1 MPETVE
7 TAEDAAA
14 VGRAGE
20 TSTGRSGE
28 AAGAPNTPVLTKEHL
43 RQIGEA
49 LNGKHWQTSVAER
62 TGNSKSQMT
71 RYLNGE
77 RDINPMLPRHLQY
90 VLVERIQEI
99 IQLLHTPGMPYAGTQ
114 KAQDAIDAVLA
125 AVDPIPGIR
134 PPRKR
139 SGALAS

>member
-1 MPETVE
+1 MPQNSEK
-7 TAEDAAA
+7 TAAL
-14 VGRAGE
+14 GRTGE
-20 TSTGRSGE
+20 TGAGSSGKTSP
-28 AAGAPNTPVLTKEHL
+28 PNTPVLTKDHL
-43 RQIGEA
+43 RQLGEA
-49 LNGKHWQTSVAER
+49 LSGKHWQSSVADR

-90 VLVERIQEI
+90 VLVERVQEI
-99 IQLLHTPGMPYAGTQ
+99 IQLLNIPGMPYAGSQ

-125 AVDPIPGIR
+125 ALDPIPGTR

-139 SGALAS
+139 SGTLAP